1 MIVTIRRRIESG
13 NKQTFGH
20 WRQYMLYR
28 NAWAT
33 LMRIKLPAKEP
44 PTELVS
50 IKIRSYRTRLLDYA
64 NLVAGCKPIPDTLK
78 RLGYIKDD
86 SPKWFHCEYEQVQ
99 VAKTDER
106 TEIEVPA

>member
-1 MIVTIRRRIESG
+1 VIVTIRRRIESG

-28 NAWAT
+28 DAWYT
-33 LMRIKLPAKEP
+33 LIRMKLKPRDP

-50 IKIRSYRTRLLDYA
+50 IKITSYRNRLVDYG
-64 NLVAGCKPIPDTLK
+64 NLVAGAKPIPDILK
-78 RLGYIKDD
+78 KLGHIKDD
-86 SPKWFHCEYEQVQ
+86 SPRWFTCEYNQVQ
-99 VAKTDER
+99 VSKADER